1 MQVADKGD
9 KLGTRKTV
17 VYRLASGS
25 EGRVVAMD
33 NAGEAE
39 FKKENVTGVFEVEV
53 AVPGKLKNAMV
64 AALGAAFLA
73 AAEALEV
80 GDKVGIIN
88 DHSTLPPRRQ
98 FLVLP

>member
-1 MQVADKGD
+1 VQVADKGD
-9 KLGTRKTV
+9 KLGARKTV

-25 EGRVVAMD
+25 EGRAVALG

-39 FKKENVTGVFEVEV
+39 FKKENATGVFEVEV
-53 AVPGKLKNAMV
+53 AVTGKLKNAMV

-80 GDKVGIIN
+80 GDKVGTIN
-88 DHSTLPPRRQ
+88 DHSTLPLRRQ